1 MPVTGRAAGA
11 GADRP
16 WPDIAAAY
24 DVAAATYADRFAGEL
39 AGKPLDRQL
48 LDQFARG
55 VAGQG
60 PVWDVGCGAA
70 GHITRFLA
78 DQGVEVIGSDISP
91 GVVAEAR
98 RRQPDLDFRVADL
111 RRLPVPDGSLA
122 GILAFYSLIHLPR
135 PQLPVALAEFR
146 RALAPAGALLVAMH
160 SATTWSPEAGFGPD
174 DGEAGEIVEA
184 EAFGHP
190 VELRVTLIYP
200 AELTRMAG
208 EAGLPS
214 VTCCERAPYPGE
226 YPTRRAYAWSGPDEP
241 EHLNP
246 EPRRRRSPESG

>member
-1 MPVTGRAAGA
+1 MTEGAAAAG
-11 GADRP
+11 RP

-24 DVAAATYADRFAGEL
+24 DVAAAAYADRFADEL
-39 AGKPLDRQL
+39 AGKPMDRQL
-48 LDQFARG
+48 LDDFALT

-78 DQGVEVIGSDISP
+78 DQEVEVVGSDISP

-98 RRQPDLDFRVADL
+98 RRQPGLDFRVADL

-146 RALAPAGALLVAMH
+146 RALAPTGTLLVAMH
-160 SATTWSPEAGFGPD
+160 SATTWSPESGFSPD
-174 DGEAGEIVEA
+174 DGEAGEIVETQ
-184 EAFGHP
+184 AFGHP
-190 VELRVTLIYP
+190 VELRVTLVYM
-200 AELTRMAG
+200 AELSQMVG
-208 EAGLPS
+208 DAGLPS
-214 VTCCERAPYPGE
+214 ISCGERAPYPGE
-226 YPTRRAYAWSGPDEP
+226 YPTRRVHVWSGPNEP
-241 EHLNP
+241 EHVNP
-246 EPRRRRSPESG
+246 EPWLGQSAEPG

>member
-1 MPVTGRAAGA
+1 MTMMTEGGAAAG
-11 GADRP
+11 RP

-48 LDQFARG
+48 LDEFART
-55 VAGQG
+55 VADQG

-78 DQGVEVIGSDISP
+78 DQEVEVIGSDISP

-98 RRQPDLDFRVADL
+98 RRQPDLDFRVADM

-135 PQLPVALAEFR
+135 PQIPVALAEFR
-146 RALAPAGALLVAMH
+146 RALAPTGSLLLAMH
-160 SATTWSPEAGFGPD
+160 SATTWSPERGFSAD

-184 EAFGHP
+184 AAFGHP
-190 VELRVTLIYP
+190 VELRVTLIYMP
-200 AELTRMAG
+200 ELTQMVG
-208 EAGLPS
+208 DAGLPS
-214 VTCCERAPYPGE
+214 ISCAERAPYPGE
-226 YPTRRAYAWSGPDEP
+226 YPTRRVYVWSGPNEP

-246 EPRRRRSPESG
+246 EPWLHRSADPG

>member
-1 MPVTGRAAGA
+1 MTEGPAAAG
-11 GADRP
+11 RP

-24 DVAAATYADRFAGEL
+24 DVAAATYADRFADEL
-39 AGKPLDRQL
+39 AGKPMDRQL
-48 LDQFARG
+48 LDDFALT

-78 DQGVEVIGSDISP
+78 DQEVEVVGSDISP

-98 RRQPDLDFRVADL
+98 RRQPGLDFRVADL

-146 RALAPAGALLVAMH
+146 RALAPTGTLLVAMH
-160 SATTWSPEAGFGPD
+160 SATTWSPESGFSPD
-174 DGEAGEIVEA
+174 DGEAGEIVETQ
-184 EAFGHP
+184 AFGHP
-190 VELRVTLIYP
+190 VELRVTLVYM
-200 AELTRMAG
+200 AELSQMVG
-208 EAGLPS
+208 DAGLPS
-214 VTCCERAPYPGE
+214 ISCGERAPYPGE
-226 YPTRRAYAWSGPDEP
+226 YPTRRVHVWSGPNEP
-241 EHLNP
+241 EHVNP
-246 EPRRRRSPESG
+246 EPWLGQSAEPG

>member
-1 MPVTGRAAGA
+1 MTEGAAAAG
-11 GADRP
+11 RP

-24 DVAAATYADRFAGEL
+24 DVAAATYADRFADEL
-39 AGKPLDRQL
+39 AGKPMDRQL
-48 LDQFARG
+48 LDDFALT

-78 DQGVEVIGSDISP
+78 DQEVEVVGSDISP

-98 RRQPDLDFRVADL
+98 RRQPGLDFRVADL

-146 RALAPAGALLVAMH
+146 RALAPTGTLLVAMH
-160 SATTWSPEAGFGPD
+160 SATTWSPESGFSPD
-174 DGEAGEIVEA
+174 DGEAGEIVETQ
-184 EAFGHP
+184 AFGHP
-190 VELRVTLIYP
+190 VELRVTLVYM
-200 AELTRMAG
+200 AELSQMVDD
-208 EAGLPS
+208 AGLPS
-214 VTCCERAPYPGE
+214 ISCGERAPYPGE
-226 YPTRRAYAWSGPDEP
+226 YPTRRVHVWSGPNEP
-241 EHLNP
+241 EHVNP
-246 EPRRRRSPESG
+246 EPWLGQSAEPG

>member
-1 MPVTGRAAGA
+1 MTEGG
-11 GADRP
+11 G

-24 DVAAATYADRFAGEL
+24 DVAAATYADRFADEL
-39 AGKPLDRQL
+39 VGKVMDRRL
-48 LDQFARG
+48 LDEFALT

-78 DQGVEVIGSDISP
+78 DQEVEVVGCDISP

-135 PQLPVALAEFR
+135 PQIPVALAEFR
-146 RALAPAGALLVAMH
+146 RVLKPTGTLLLAMH
-160 SATTWSPEAGFGPD
+160 SATTWSPEHGFSAD
-174 DGEAGEIVEA
+174 DGPAGEIVETA
-184 EAFGHP
+184 AFGHP
-190 VELRVTLIYP
+190 VELRVTLVYM
-200 AELTRMAG
+200 AELTGMVG
-208 EAGLPS
+208 DAGLPS
-214 VTCCERAPYPGE
+214 ISCGERAPYPRE
-226 YPTRRAYAWSGPDEP
+226 YPTRRIWVWSGPNEP

-246 EPRRRRSPESG
+246 GPWLG

>member
-1 MPVTGRAAGA
+1 MPEDPAAGT
-11 GADRP
+11 DRP

-24 DVAAATYADRFAGEL
+24 DVAAATYADRFADEL
-39 AGKPLDRQL
+39 AGKPADRDL
-48 LDQFARG
+48 LGDFARV

-78 DQGVEVIGSDISP
+78 DQEVTVIGSDLSP

-98 RRQPDLDFRVADL
+98 RRQPGLDFRVADL

-146 RALAPAGALLVAMH
+146 RALKPAGTLLLAMH
-160 SATTWSPEAGFGPD
+160 APVAGSPD
-174 DGEAGEIVEA
+174 DGPGQGDAGEIVER

-190 VELRVTLIYP
+190 VEVRVTLVTTR
-200 AELTRMAG
+200 ELSRMAAD
-208 EAGLPS
+208 AGLPDIGS
-214 VTCCERAPYPGE
+214 RERPPYPGE
-226 YPTRRAYAWSGPDEP
+226 YPTQRVYLWSGP
-241 EHLNP
+241 LTYSAGC
-246 EPRRRRSPESG
+246 RTAG

>member
-1 MPVTGRAAGA
+1 MTVTTDGAAAARG
-11 GADRP
+11 P

-24 DVAAATYADRFAGEL
+24 DVAAATYADRFADEL
-39 AGKPLDRQL
+39 AGKPIDRRL
-48 LDQFARG
+48 LSDFART

-78 DQGVEVIGSDISP
+78 DQEVGVVGSDISP

-98 RRQPDLDFRVADL
+98 RRQPGLDFRVADL

-146 RALAPAGALLVAMH
+146 RALAPTGTLLVAMH
-160 SATTWSPEAGFGPD
+160 SATTWSPEHGFSPD

-184 EAFGHP
+184 QAFGHP
-190 VELRVTLIYP
+190 VEVRVTLVYM
-200 AELTRMAG
+200 AELTQLAG
-208 EAGLPS
+208 DAGLPS
-214 VTCCERAPYPGE
+214 IGGTERAPYPGE
-226 YPTRRAYAWSGPDEP
+226 YPTRRIYVWGGPNEP
-241 EHLNP
+241 EHVNP
-246 EPRRRRSPESG
+246 EPWLRRPADPG

>member
-1 MPVTGRAAGA
+1 MTDDAAAAG
-11 GADRP
+11 RP

-24 DVAAATYADRFAGEL
+24 DVAAATYADRFADEL
-39 AGKPLDRQL
+39 AGKLIDRQL
-48 LDQFARG
+48 LGDFART

-78 DQGVEVIGSDISP
+78 DQEVEVVGSDISP

-135 PQLPVALAEFR
+135 PQIPVALAEFR
-146 RALAPAGALLVAMH
+146 RALAPTGTLLVAMH
-160 SATTWSPEAGFGPD
+160 SATTWSPEDGFSPD
-174 DGEAGEIVEA
+174 DGEAGEIVETH
-184 EAFGHP
+184 AFGHP
-190 VELRVTLIYP
+190 VEVRVTLVYM
-200 AELTRMAG
+200 AELTGMAG
-208 EAGLPS
+208 DAGLPS
-214 VTCCERAPYPGE
+214 ISCTERPPYPGE
-226 YPTRRAYAWSGPDEP
+226 YPTRRIYVWSGPSEP
-241 EHLNP
+241 EHLSP
-246 EPRRRRSPESG
+246 PPTGASGRRAAA